1 MNKKIRI
8 ICVLLILVLAF
19 SMTGCGLW
27 GLFDEYNEPRSI
39 HTLAQSVNMLKNSG
53 VSVNTVNNATDNPM
67 SVSQVVE
74 KVADSVVE
82 INTVISANEGAA
94 GSGVLFATNDTR
106 YFIITNHHVVED
118 AVSINVTLTDGSV
131 HVASLVA
138 SDKKTDIAV
147 ITITKRSIDTT
158 KYKTVTV
165 PSDNYKLRVGDTAI
179 AIGNPLGELGGTVT
193 SGIVSALERQVIL
206 EDQEMTLLQTDAA
219 INSGNSGGALFDA
232 YGQLIGIVNAKAAD
246 VGIEGIGFA
255 IPVKT
260 AVSVACDLI
269 INGKITTRPVIGV
282 TIVGF
287 ASVDQIDNFSAQYNW
302 QDYFNYTD
310 KAIGLYVY
318 EVSNTASGLQVGD
331 YIMSAD
337 GSTVRTQAE
346 LSRAINAHKVG
357 DVLQLVVKRRGEI
370 VNLSVTLID
379 GV

>member
-19 SMTGCGLW
+19 SMTGCGMW
-27 GLFDEYNEPRSI
+27 GLFDDYDKPRTN
-39 HTLAQSVNMLKNSG
+39 HTLAQSINMLKNSG
-53 VSVNTVNNATDNPM
+53 VSVNTVDNATDSPM

-74 KVADSVVE
+74 KFADSVVE

-106 YFIITNHHVVED
+106 YFVITNNHLVED
-118 AVSINVTLTDGSV
+118 AVSINVTLTDGSG
-131 HVASLVA
+131 HIASLIGC
-138 SDKKTDIAV
+138 DKKTDIAV
-147 ITITKRSIDTT
+147 VAISKVAIDTS
-158 KYKTVTV
+158 KYKTVV
-165 PSDNYKLRVGDTAI
+165 IPSDNYKLRVGDTAI

-193 SGIVSALERQVIL
+193 AGIVSALERQVIL
-206 EDQEMTLLQTDAA
+206 EGQEMTLLQTDAA
-219 INSGNSGGALFDA
+219 VNSGNSGGALFDA
-232 YGQLIGIVNAKAAD
+232 YGQLIGIVNSKAAD

-269 INGKITTRPVIGV
+269 INGKITTRPMIGV
-282 TIVGF
+282 TILGF
-287 ASVDQIDNFSAQYNW
+287 ASVGQIDEFLNQYDW
-302 QDYFNYTD
+302 SEYFNYTD

-337 GSTVRTQAE
+337 GNTVRTQAE
-346 LSRAINAHKVG
+346 LSNAINAHKVG